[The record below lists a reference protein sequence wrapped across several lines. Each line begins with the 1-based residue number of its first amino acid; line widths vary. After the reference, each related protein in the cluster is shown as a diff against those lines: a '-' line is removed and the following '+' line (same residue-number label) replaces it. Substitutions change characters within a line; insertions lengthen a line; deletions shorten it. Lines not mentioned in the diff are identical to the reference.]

1 MEKYAGII
9 SIAGLIIIIGLFI
22 LLRRSY
28 QKHPDSS
35 KRITAKQAVLSV
47 ILAALVLAAL
57 ILAGS
62 GLLDTL
68 WGYLAPI

>member
-9 SIAGLIIIIGLFI
+9 SIAWLIIIIGLFI
-22 LLRRSY
+22 LYKKIIPKTPRQL
-28 QKHPDSS
+28 K
-35 KRITAKQAVLSV
+35 KNNGKT
-47 ILAALVLAAL
+47 
-57 ILAGS
+57 GS